1 MCGRYQ
7 LLYEPLTTD
16 PPLSSALRSAIS
28 ARASGEVFP
37 SDPILVFYPKDGRLQ
52 AFCGRWG
59 FRMKERRVINARLE
73 TLQERPLF
81 RPYAHHRCVLP
92 CNCYYEWKNGDSG
105 KQRMR
110 IAHPQTDRLYL
121 AAIYNEQMEVCVL
134 TMEAQGH
141 LASIH
146 DRMPIVLDESGMRA
160 YLRGEQG
167 VRTLNARLV
176 ARPADPAI

>member
-1 MCGRYQ
+1 
-7 LLYEPLTTD
+7 
-16 PPLSSALRSAIS
+16 
-28 ARASGEVFP
+28 
-37 SDPILVFYPKDGRLQ
+37 
-52 AFCGRWG
+52 
-59 FRMKERRVINARLE
+59 
-73 TLQERPLF
+73 
-81 RPYAHHRCVLP
+81 
-92 CNCYYEWKNGDSG
+92 
-105 KQRMR
+105 MR

-134 TMEAQGH
+134 TMAAQGH

>member
-16 PPLSSALRSAIS
+16 PPLSPALRSAIS
-28 ARASGEVFP
+28 ERASGEVFP
-37 SDPILVFYPKDGRLQ
+37 SDPILVFYQIDGRLQ
-52 AFCGRWG
+52 AVCGRWG

-134 TMEAQGH
+134 TMAAQGH

-146 DRMPIVLDESGMRA
+146 DRMPIVLDERGMRA

>member
-16 PPLSSALRSAIS
+16 PPLSPALRSAIS

-37 SDPILVFYPKDGRLQ
+37 SDPILVFYQKDG
-52 AFCGRWG
+52 
-59 FRMKERRVINARLE
+59 RLE

-134 TMEAQGH
+134 TMAAQGH

-146 DRMPIVLDESGMRA
+146 DRMPIVLDERGMRA